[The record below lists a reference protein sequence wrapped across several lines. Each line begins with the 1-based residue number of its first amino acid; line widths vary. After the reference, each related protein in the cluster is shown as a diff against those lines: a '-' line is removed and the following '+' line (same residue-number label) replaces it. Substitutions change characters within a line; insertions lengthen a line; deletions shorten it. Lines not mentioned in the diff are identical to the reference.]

1 MVFYSVMSFS
11 PSNSLR
17 KSTQTFKIWDQQ
29 KNYGP
34 SARVNIPPTSTPIP
48 EIKIPSESIIATET
62 EVVVE
67 ESVVSTSDDDGSSNS
82 SVEMNEEDRP
92 TIASIKEDAKP
103 VETEPKEDE
112 VSAVAQ
118 VKEETEPEQ
127 EPEPIPLEEQ
137 LRKEVALEATA
148 IEERARQ
155 STLLQTQIQ
164 RSVSRRKEV
173 EEIIIRELSVLR
185 DRIQSE
191 KDEESDRYNKLQ
203 SLSVNFNNVISDKEE
218 LIKRETGLLQEMND
232 LGTRINE
239 KIILNQLNEAI
250 DKKQNLISIES
261 DILLDL
267 QIGVK
272 QVIEE
277 IELTQSKLDRLQDLL
292 NTLPSVDDRDAV
304 RQYGWLDVEALE
316 KELLSNSE
324 ERQERGAKVQL
335 LLEKFEEVIMR
346 RGAVLGEIP
355 RFVNE
360 FKTQKI
366 NQGDGSSASST
377 ESKSKAPPRVSK
389 NIPSVQETRLVL
401 RDQSNDELR
410 RVALDAVRN
419 TGKSVVKIL
428 IGLSETATTFIKSEE
443 AAESKKAIELAANA
457 ASEAAEAFS
466 LTIDS
471 IKDTWDDSVGDAAD
485 FESLFKGLQSVFKS
499 NQVRD
504 NLSSVGNQL
513 KKSGQEVTTA
523 AKVSSAKV
531 SDEIQSNNGLG
542 DALDDA
548 KEGASLLAAAGA
560 VVGTRVIN
568 KVQDEVAK
576 K

>member
-1 MVFYSVMSFS
+1 
-11 PSNSLR
+11 
-17 KSTQTFKIWDQQ
+17 
-29 KNYGP
+29 
-34 SARVNIPPTSTPIP
+34 
-48 EIKIPSESIIATET
+48 
-62 EVVVE
+62 
-67 ESVVSTSDDDGSSNS
+67 
-82 SVEMNEEDRP
+82 
-92 TIASIKEDAKP
+92 
-103 VETEPKEDE
+103 
-112 VSAVAQ
+112 
-118 VKEETEPEQ
+118 
-127 EPEPIPLEEQ
+127 
-137 LRKEVALEATA
+137 
-148 IEERARQ
+148 
-155 STLLQTQIQ
+155 
-164 RSVSRRKEV
+164 
-173 EEIIIRELSVLR
+173 
-185 DRIQSE
+185 
-191 KDEESDRYNKLQ
+191 
-203 SLSVNFNNVISDKEE
+203 
-218 LIKRETGLLQEMND
+218 
-232 LGTRINE
+232 
-239 KIILNQLNEAI
+239 
-250 DKKQNLISIES
+250 
-261 DILLDL
+261 
-267 QIGVK
+267 
-272 QVIEE
+272 
-277 IELTQSKLDRLQDLL
+277 
-292 NTLPSVDDRDAV
+292 
-304 RQYGWLDVEALE
+304 
-316 KELLSNSE
+316 
-324 ERQERGAKVQL
+324 
-335 LLEKFEEVIMR
+335 MR